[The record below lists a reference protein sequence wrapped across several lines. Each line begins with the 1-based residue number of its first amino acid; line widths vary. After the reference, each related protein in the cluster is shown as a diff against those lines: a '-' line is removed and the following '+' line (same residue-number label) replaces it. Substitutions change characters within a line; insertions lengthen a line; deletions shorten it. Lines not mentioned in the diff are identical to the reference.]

1 MIDVHTHPCGL
12 RDKEAYQSFQDSG
25 QIPERV
31 LAPYLEAMRDVDKA
45 VVLALWA
52 PRNGIE
58 ASNAFAA
65 AVVQQA
71 PSKLVGF
78 ASVDPC
84 DPGAIPQL
92 ESAVRD
98 LGLRGLKLGPIYQRF
113 APDDLQLWPF
123 YQKVQDLRIPIMWH
137 QGASYLM
144 PDGSLADARAILL
157 DRVACSFPEI
167 RMVIAHFGF
176 PWPSDVIALLRK
188 HPNVYTDI
196 SALYD
201 RPWFLYNALVNAL
214 EYGAQDK
221 VLFGSDY
228 PPATPRKTA
237 LALRRINDFTAGTGL
252 PRVPETVI
260 EAIIERDSLEVL
272 GVG

>member
-12 RDKEAYQSFQDSG
+12 RDKEAYRSFQHSG
-25 QIPERV
+25 RIPDRV
-31 LAPYLEAMRDVDKA
+31 LARYLEDMCDVDKA

-52 PRNGIE
+52 PSSGIE

-65 AVVQQA
+65 ALVQQA
-71 PSKLVGF
+71 PSRLVGF

-84 DPGAIPQL
+84 DAEAIPQL

-113 APDDLQLWPF
+113 APDDPQLWPF
-123 YQKVQDLRIPIMWH
+123 YQKVQELRIPIMWH

-144 PDGSLADARAILL
+144 PDGSLADARPILL

-167 RMVIAHFGF
+167 PMVIAHFGF
-176 PWPSDVIALLRK
+176 PWSSDVVALLRK
-188 HPNVYTDI
+188 RPNVYTDI
-196 SALYD
+196 SALHD
-201 RPWFLYNALVNAL
+201 RPWFMYNALVSAV

-228 PPATPRKTA
+228 PAATPRETA
-237 LALRRINDFTAGTGL
+237 LALRRINDLTVGTGL

-260 EAIIERDSLEVL
+260 EEITERDSLQVL
-272 GVG
+272 AIG